1 MRKVFSGLA
10 RKIGHEKMCYFC
22 FPDDFL
28 QTFLDNNS
36 YCGSGENA
44 ILIGPLLAFFCECG
58 LDCAKQKHAACVMK
72 IIK

>member
-1 MRKVFSGLA
+1 MW
-10 RKIGHEKMCYFC
+10 YFC
-22 FPDDFL
+22 FPDDFQQISDFL

-36 YCGSGENA
+36 CCGSGENA

-58 LDCAKQKHAACVMK
+58 LDDAKQKHAACVMK